1 MGWRKG
7 GQGGKYCTLKM
18 YVCMKYMKFSFT
30 NKKLKYTEEKQK
42 VDNDRILFLC
52 HCRNVD
58 LDYSFWQTND
68 GLIEYL

>member
-1 MGWRKG
+1 
-7 GQGGKYCTLKM
+7 
-18 YVCMKYMKFSFT
+18 MKYMKFSFI